1 MICALQM
8 SSSHIEEIKDEEI
21 QVISQ
26 PNRVKQIYLT
36 LVRSATSEILLIF
49 PTINAIRREQNIGIV
64 DELVRTAKR
73 GVIIKILTPEDDF
86 IKSQLEALRS
96 SRIIVRKIE
105 YPAESKFKL
114 LIIDKNISLVVETK
128 DDSKSEFT
136 EAIGLATLSNSA
148 ATVQPYVTI
157 FGSFWRETD
166 LYEKAKEAERIKDE
180 FTNIAAHEL
189 RNPIMPI
196 ITSTSLLREDMDELL
211 KNPSNTIK
219 ESINSNLAIIIRN
232 STRLLQIS
240 EDILQVS
247 KIESGTFIINLEPVD
262 LRSIVNFVVGDIK
275 NKYFGAKTKVQYIV
289 ELEMISKKT
298 GFTFSCDRSKIMQT
312 LFNIIDN
319 ATKFT
324 EGGIIRISS
333 EVKNDEITI
342 KVIDSGPGLDPLIK
356 DKLFEKFA
364 SRSEKGIGL
373 GLYIARKIVEAHGG
387 RIWAENNGGK
397 NGCTFSFTL
406 PTDLRHT
413 HDNKIKQLTELTLD
427 QVTH

>member
-1 MICALQM
+1 
-8 SSSHIEEIKDEEI
+8 
-21 QVISQ
+21 
-26 PNRVKQIYLT
+26 
-36 LVRSATSEILLIF
+36 
-49 PTINAIRREQNIGIV
+49 
-64 DELVRTAKR
+64 
-73 GVIIKILTPEDDF
+73 
-86 IKSQLEALRS
+86 
-96 SRIIVRKIE
+96 
-105 YPAESKFKL
+105 
-114 LIIDKNISLVVETK
+114 
-128 DDSKSEFT
+128 
-136 EAIGLATLSNSA
+136 
-148 ATVQPYVTI
+148 
-157 FGSFWRETD
+157 
-166 LYEKAKEAERIKDE
+166 
-180 FTNIAAHEL
+180 
-189 RNPIMPI
+189 
-196 ITSTSLLREDMDELL
+196 
-211 KNPSNTIK
+211 
-219 ESINSNLAIIIRN
+219 
-232 STRLLQIS
+232 
-240 EDILQVS
+240 LQVS

-413 HDNKIKQLTELTLD
+413 HDNKIKHLTELTLD

>member
-1 MICALQM
+1 M

-21 QVISQ
+21 HVISQ

-219 ESINSNLAIIIRN
+219 ENINSNLAIIIRN

-275 NKYFGAKTKVQYIV
+275 NKYFGAKTKVQYVV

>member
-1 MICALQM
+1 M

-21 QVISQ
+21 HVISQ

-64 DELVRTAKR
+64 DELVMTAKR

-275 NKYFGAKTKVQYIV
+275 NKYFGAKTKVQYVV

-413 HDNKIKQLTELTLD
+413 HDNKIKHLTELTLD